1 MIDHTNFT
9 IRLMQPR
16 DVATVAEIARA
27 TMPHSWSRAVF
38 MDCLEGDYHAWVMQ
52 HGKLDVASAIVGFV
66 VVLVQMEE
74 GQLLK
79 LVVRQR
85 YHRQGLGKRLLAH
98 AMTFMQ
104 QQAVNKVFLEV
115 RASNHDAIAFY
126 QSMQFDTVAKRKN
139 YYPLGQQRE
148 DAVVM
153 QWQPSS

>member
-1 MIDHTNFT
+1 MNGVGV
-9 IRLMQPR
+9 MGEQPEWYECGG
-16 DVATVAEIARA
+16 VL
-27 TMPHSWSRAVF
+27 S
-38 MDCLEGDYHAWVMQ
+38 
-52 HGKLDVASAIVGFV
+52 FV

-79 LVVRQR
+79 LAVRQR